1 MASRTVAAVRI
12 RLLTGLIAAAVALA
26 ACGDG
31 EGGGGGDAAGSASV
45 PEADLL
51 SFEAE
56 TIAGDAVDVSEY
68 AGSDLVIWFW
78 APW

>member
-1 MASRTVAAVRI
+1 MGAPIVAAVRI
-12 RLLTGLIAAAVALA
+12 RLLTGLLVAAVALA

-31 EGGGGGDAAGSASV
+31 DSGGTGDSASSASV
-45 PEADLL
+45 PEAELL
-51 SFEAE
+51 AFEAE